1 MSDASI
7 IFLVSATA
15 MTLPFE
21 PSDEHGLDV
30 MDLVIAA
37 SGKLS
42 VFARPLT
49 EWETATARPGLN
61 RGNGCLVKR
70 NSPESVTRIYGI
82 GVNQPQ
88 PEPADEKPAASIS
101 RDEFEHIL
109 SLPSS
114 AAANRFLELIQ
125 LARSA

>member
-1 MSDASI
+1 MS
-7 IFLVSATA
+7 
-15 MTLPFE
+15 LPFE

-42 VFARPLT
+42 LFARQLT
-49 EWETATARPGLN
+49 EWETTTVPPDA

-70 NSPESVTRIYGI
+70 NSPESVTRIYGV
-82 GVNQPQ
+82 GVVQPRLEPSDKQ
-88 PEPADEKPAASIS
+88 PGASFS

-114 AAANRFLELIQ
+114 EAVQRIVESLQ
-125 LARSA
+125 LHRRA